1 MNTTD
6 HTTTHGA
13 VPLLA
18 TQSGMVQ
25 LVRPAEPTAA
35 DPGGLWPV
43 TNWWIMAPLLVIGL
57 VGFAV
62 IQRARLR
69 NARLSDS
76 ERAFRALG
84 RGVPTRFRVL
94 ARELAKAHGEMT
106 PAAVLLSDGALERAA
121 SSIEAKPGTARRRVL
136 DQMLTKRGL
145 SPTDAERAAS
155 D

>member
-6 HTTTHGA
+6 HTTTPGA

-18 TQSGMVQ
+18 TQGGMIE
-25 LVRPAEPTAA
+25 LVRPEAPIPA

-94 ARELAKAHGEMT
+94 ARELAEAHGEMT
-106 PAAVLLSDGALERAA
+106 PAAVLLSDGALGRAA

-136 DQMLTKRGL
+136 DEMLTKRGL
-145 SPTDAERAAS
+145 APSEPD
-155 D
+155 